1 VRRAPWPW
9 WAGGL
14 SGIAGGA
21 LFIATD
27 VLDRV
32 SPDPDYWDCN
42 SSWDYGINGVATAAN
57 LVLVGA
63 LFGVHERQKRAVGV
77 PGRLAVVTACLGT
90 VTVGVANV
98 FEHCA
103 SIPAAP
109 FVVGVLLSVLGLS
122 ALGTVTLRAAELPRW
137 FGAALL
143 LTVPALFLGDSGGL
157 IAFGLIWIA
166 LGVALLVLSTGRPRA
181 LAH

>member
-1 VRRAPWPW
+1 MRRAPWPG

-14 SGIAGGA
+14 SGVAAGA
-21 LFIATD
+21 LFIITD

-63 LFGVHERQKRAVGV
+63 LLGVHERQKRAVGV

-90 VTVGVANV
+90 VTVGVANL

-103 SIPAAP
+103 GIPAAP
-109 FVVGVLLSVLGLS
+109 FVVGVLLSVVGL
-122 ALGTVTLRAAELPRW
+122 AVLGTATLRAAELPRW
-137 FGAALL
+137 FGAALI
-143 LTVPALFLGDSGGL
+143 LTVVALLLGDSGGL
-157 IAFGLIWIA
+157 IAFGLIWIG
-166 LGVALLVLSTGRPRA
+166 LGIALLLLPTRSVA
-181 LAH
+181 AH